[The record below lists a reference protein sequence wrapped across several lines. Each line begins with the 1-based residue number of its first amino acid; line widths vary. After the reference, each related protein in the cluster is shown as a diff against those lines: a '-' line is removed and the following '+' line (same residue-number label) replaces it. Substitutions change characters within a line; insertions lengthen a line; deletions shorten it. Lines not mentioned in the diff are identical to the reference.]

1 MKKVLP
7 LLLILSVALNAWQ
20 LTKNS
25 SATGKASDDQ
35 KSSRPDNSL
44 EQVSLSDRRAPIKE
58 GNTKSPGTASYSS
71 LDEVLAIGDPLQR
84 YEALLAFIKNLDPD
98 EIEGY
103 LGALRSGKGKMDG
116 ETSLLRRLL
125 LARWTQEDPDAA
137 LASLSSAGG
146 KQAYAD
152 AGTVLSTLAAAAD
165 CNRAGLGLPGPAQKR
180 Q

>member
-35 KSSRPDNSL
+35 KSSRSANSL

-58 GNTKSPGTASYSS
+58 GNTKSPETASYSS

-84 YEALLAFIKNLDPD
+84 YEALLAFIKNLDPN

-103 LGALRSGKGKMDG
+103 LEPFDPAK
-116 ETSLLRRLL
+116 E
-125 LARWTQEDPDAA
+125 RWTAKQVC
-137 LASLSSAGG
+137 SGVFSSPGG
-146 KQAYAD
+146 RRKI
-152 AGTVLSTLAAAAD
+152 
-165 CNRAGLGLPGPAQKR
+165 RMPR
-180 Q
+180 